1 MKNILFTLIFIS
13 ISLSSRAQPSLYNE
27 VQGRGLKGKVKML
40 TLVEYPYKTS
50 GDKPAIDDKNP
61 STHAYNYT
69 TAGVLESE
77 LIARFENGEMAEK
90 QYYLIKA
97 DANGIPVSG
106 KFSDHSNNQTHY
118 TKYIRNSDTSYAYN
132 IYTTDDKMEGQ
143 VSVTKNR
150 YGRIE
155 NEAVF
160 TITGGTY
167 DVYVSRTLRYNGN
180 LIEKEKINTYHSYQ
194 DKSHKLK
201 KSETY
206 YYNNEKR
213 DKHGNPVN
221 YLVRDEDMVP
231 VKYIDCVYEY
241 YE

>member
-1 MKNILFTLIFIS
+1 
-13 ISLSSRAQPSLYNE
+13 
-27 VQGRGLKGKVKML
+27 
-40 TLVEYPYKTS
+40 TLVEYPYKT
-50 GDKPAIDDKNP
+50 GGNKPVIDDENP

-77 LIARFENGEMAEK
+77 LIARFENGKMAEK

-106 KFSDHSNNQTHY
+106 KFSDNNNNQTHY

-132 IYTTDDKMEGQ
+132 IYTTDHKMEGQ
-143 VSVTKNR
+143 ISITKNR
-150 YGRIE
+150 TGRIE

-160 TITGGTY
+160 TITGGAY

-180 LIEKEKINTYHSYQ
+180 IIEKEKINTYHSYQ

-206 YYNNEKR
+206 YYYNEKL

-221 YLVRDEDMVP
+221 YIVRNEDMEP

-241 YE
+241 FE